1 MPSLT
6 ELLSHTAVRIAIA
19 VAGVILAGSIAYYFI
34 ESRPP
39 AYAFATAAVG
49 AVTDDVTGSGTV
61 SPVQNPDIAFAAG
74 GRVTYVGVKVGD
86 TVTQGQLLAS
96 LDTGVLSAN
105 LASAKARLA
114 GLVNG
119 PRAVDVAGQQTSVDQ
134 AKQTLATTYASLPA
148 TIASAAANAEAAVH
162 NTDYLFGSLNAVDH
176 PHVGFV
182 SGDSSAAEQAGILRG
197 DLKADL
203 EAWDREVSDLNANPS
218 EAATDAELAASI
230 KHLNGIRDFFAQLT
244 QAANAAHPA
253 LAADDTA
260 TVSAGYASV
269 NALIVSLTGQQQGIK
284 SQKLAVQSAGDAL
297 ALTQAGATP
306 EDRQA
311 AQAAVDAAA
320 ATLAQSQAVAPF
332 SGTVA
337 SVAVKAGDVVSP
349 NTTAVALIP
358 AGNFEVDI
366 YLSEI
371 DVTKVHAGDA
381 ATVTLDAY
389 GAATPFAAAVS
400 SVDSAPT
407 PVNGIPSY
415 KATLVF
421 ADADPRIAAG
431 MHANATIHAAAKSG
445 VLTIPAASAGADAEG
460 AYALKKEGGAVVKTR
475 IETGIRGTDSVEVL
489 SGLSAGDQVA
499 LITGQ

>member
-6 ELLSHTAVRIAIA
+6 ELLSHTAVRIALA
-19 VAGVILAGSIAYYFI
+19 VAAVMLVASAAYYFI

-49 AVTDDVTGSGTV
+49 AVTDDVTGTGTV

-105 LASAKARLA
+105 LASAQARLA

-119 PRAVDVAGQQTSVDQ
+119 PRAVDVAGQQTGVDQ
-134 AKQTLATTYASLPA
+134 AKQTLANTYASLPA
-148 TIASAAANAEAAVH
+148 TIASDAASAEAAVH

-182 SGDSSAAEQAGILRG
+182 AGDSGAAEQAGIDRG
-197 DLKADL
+197 NLKAELD
-203 EAWDREVSDLNANPS
+203 AWDREVSDLNANPS
-218 EAATDAELAASI
+218 ESAADAELAKSI
-230 KHLNGIRDFFAQLT
+230 AHLNDIRDFFAQLT
-244 QAANAAHPA
+244 QAANSAHPA
-253 LAADDTA
+253 LSADDTSA
-260 TVSAGYASV
+260 VSAGYATV
-269 NALIVSLTGQQQGIK
+269 NGLIVSLTGQKQGLA
-284 SQKLAVQSAGDAL
+284 SQKLAVQSAEDAL

-337 SVAVKAGDVVSP
+337 SVAVKAGDVVAP

-389 GAATPFAAAVS
+389 GAAAPFNAAVS
-400 SVDSAPT
+400 SVDRAPT

-421 ADADPRIAAG
+421 AESDPRIAAG
-431 MHANATIHAAAKSG
+431 MHANARVHAAAKSG
-445 VLTIPAASAGADAEG
+445 VLTVPTAAVDTDAQG
-460 AYALKKEGGAVVKTR
+460 AYVLKKEGGGTMKTR
-475 IETGIRGTDSVEVL
+475 VETGIRGTESVEIV
-489 SGLSAGDQVA
+489 SGLAAGDQVA